1 MDGASNSPQGMKI
14 PGGLTSTP
22 AQKSTI
28 PLIME
33 LSGSDEDDE
42 GEEGVEVIE
51 DSDNDD
57 GKELLWSSP
66 WYKWPAVISRV
77 FLKLA
82 EFDV

>member
-1 MDGASNSPQGMKI
+1 MDGAANSPQGMKI

-33 LSGSDEDDE
+33 LSDDDDE

-57 GKELLWSSP
+57 GMHTCGES
-66 WYKWPAVISRV
+66 
-77 FLKLA
+77 
-82 EFDV
+82 

>member
-1 MDGASNSPQGMKI
+1 MDGAANTPQGMKI

-57 GKELLWSSP
+57 GMN
-66 WYKWPAVISRV
+66 
-77 FLKLA
+77 
-82 EFDV
+82 

>member
-1 MDGASNSPQGMKI
+1 MDGAANSPQGMKI

-33 LSGSDEDDE
+33 LSGSDDDE

-57 GKELLWSSP
+57 GMNLN
-66 WYKWPAVISRV
+66 WY
-77 FLKLA
+77 FLSKKA
-82 EFDV
+82 NIKKD

>member
-1 MDGASNSPQGMKI
+1 MDGAANSPQGMKI

-33 LSGSDEDDE
+33 LSDDDDE
-42 GEEGVEVIE
+42 VEEGVEVIE

-57 GKELLWSSP
+57 GMIKN
-66 WYKWPAVISRV
+66 
-77 FLKLA
+77 
-82 EFDV
+82 

>member
-1 MDGASNSPQGMKI
+1 MDGTANSPQGMKI

-33 LSGSDEDDE
+33 LSDDDGE
-42 GEEGVEVIE
+42 EEGVEVIE

-57 GKELLWSSP
+57 GMN
-66 WYKWPAVISRV
+66 
-77 FLKLA
+77 
-82 EFDV
+82 

>member
-1 MDGASNSPQGMKI
+1 MDGAANSPQGMKI

-33 LSGSDEDDE
+33 LSDDDDE
-42 GEEGVEVIE
+42 VEEGVEVIE

-57 GKELLWSSP
+57 GMN
-66 WYKWPAVISRV
+66 
-77 FLKLA
+77 
-82 EFDV
+82 

>member
-1 MDGASNSPQGMKI
+1 MDGAANTPQGMKI

-33 LSGSDEDDE
+33 LSGSDDDE

-57 GKELLWSSP
+57 GMNLN
-66 WYKWPAVISRV
+66 WY
-77 FLKLA
+77 FLSKKA
-82 EFDV
+82 NIKKD

>member
-1 MDGASNSPQGMKI
+1 MDGAANSPQGMKI

-33 LSGSDEDDE
+33 LSDDDDDE
-42 GEEGVEVIE
+42 VEEGVEVIE

-57 GKELLWSSP
+57 GMNYRVSQNYLDWAKYQNRHSS
-66 WYKWPAVISRV
+66 KSI
-77 FLKLA
+77 
-82 EFDV
+82 

>member
-1 MDGASNSPQGMKI
+1 MDGAANSPQGMKI

-33 LSGSDEDDE
+33 LSDDDGE
-42 GEEGVEVIE
+42 EEGVEVIE

-57 GKELLWSSP
+57 GMN
-66 WYKWPAVISRV
+66 WYFMSKPSGVHKAFWIRWGWQ
-77 FLKLA
+77 
-82 EFDV
+82 

>member
-1 MDGASNSPQGMKI
+1 MDGAANSPQGMKI

-33 LSGSDEDDE
+33 LSDDDDE
-42 GEEGVEVIE
+42 AEEGVEVIE

-57 GKELLWSSP
+57 GM
-66 WYKWPAVISRV
+66 I
-77 FLKLA
+77 
-82 EFDV
+82 

>member
-1 MDGASNSPQGMKI
+1 MDGAANSPQGMKI

-33 LSGSDEDDE
+33 LSDDDDE

-57 GKELLWSSP
+57 GM
-66 WYKWPAVISRV
+66 I
-77 FLKLA
+77 
-82 EFDV
+82 

>member
-1 MDGASNSPQGMKI
+1 MDGASDTPKGMKI

-33 LSGSDEDDE
+33 LTDEE
-42 GEEGVEVIE
+42 GEEEGVEVIE

-57 GKELLWSSP
+57 GMN
-66 WYKWPAVISRV
+66 
-77 FLKLA
+77 
-82 EFDV
+82 

>member
-1 MDGASNSPQGMKI
+1 MDGAANSPQGMKI

-33 LSGSDEDDE
+33 LSDDDGE
-42 GEEGVEVIE
+42 EEGVEVIE

-57 GKELLWSSP
+57 GMNWN
-66 WYKWPAVISRV
+66 WYLHHMNSGV
-77 FLKLA
+77 
-82 EFDV
+82 

>member
-1 MDGASNSPQGMKI
+1 MDGAANSPQGMKI

-33 LSGSDEDDE
+33 LSDDDDE
-42 GEEGVEVIE
+42 AEEGVEVIE

-57 GKELLWSSP
+57 GMN
-66 WYKWPAVISRV
+66 
-77 FLKLA
+77 
-82 EFDV
+82 

>member
-33 LSGSDEDDE
+33 LSGSDDDE

-57 GKELLWSSP
+57 GM
-66 WYKWPAVISRV
+66 I
-77 FLKLA
+77 
-82 EFDV
+82 